1 MIFLLVVL
9 FIIINCKEVNIIKNP
24 SFEELDSKNK
34 LTHWI
39 VNDITDISSTCHSG
53 KNSLHWKQINKRIVN
68 IQYIELE
75 KNYQYQ
81 VCVHY
86 KLNNIIE
93 NGFRFYIE
101 NQNYT
106 PGYYDP
112 HKSKIYNGTN
122 DWKQACINTGKI
134 KRPNGI
140 LDQYFFGVYTYESNH
155 SNGEVFVDDISI
167 YKINNFL
174 RITINNDR
182 DEVYENVNIVYEI
195 DTSKG
200 YKLSDWNL
208 ITRIKDNN
216 KNIHETK
223 IDNINSSFFTIP
235 ININKLNLKNN
246 QFYEIE
252 ALLESKKDDIID
264 KETYTFKKINKIERK
279 VTFDEYGR
287 MYINKELFFPF
298 GIYVNRVSENDLI
311 QLNRTHL
318 NFILPYAPIT
328 IDDINMIDR
337 TQNGKIKII
346 YSIKDIFKINSTTCE
361 VLNEEEDYKEYINKI
376 NILKDH
382 PLLIG
387 WYINDEIPDCFNK
400 NLRNRT
406 LTIHDIDP
414 NHPSFSVLCVVSEV
428 NQLLNT
434 TDIMGFDVYPIGF
447 PGKDIR
453 NVYDDQNETYNEILK
468 SKPMWPVVQIFD
480 WFRYRD
486 YLGWETYPPTLQE
499 MRSMSWQG
507 FVAGGKGMIFFS
519 LFDLFIMNNT
529 INHTQPF
536 EERFRDVIEFT
547 DQIWKYKDIILSVEK
562 INEIKYKNNNNIVFK
577 QWKYNDYNY
586 LVIVNLERINEIFE
600 IDLLNEYEVIKEFG
614 LGNFK
619 QNKNNIIVYL
629 EPIDVFMIK
638 YKLDKLD
645 NSHSSFLIIIIVLI
659 ILIAIAILTLFI
671 VRRYFK
677 KRENKETGLGA
688 ILNE

>member
-1 MIFLLVVL
+1 
-9 FIIINCKEVNIIKNP
+9 
-24 SFEELDSKNK
+24 
-34 LTHWI
+34 
-39 VNDITDISSTCHSG
+39 
-53 KNSLHWKQINKRIVN
+53 
-68 IQYIELE
+68 
-75 KNYQYQ
+75 
-81 VCVHY
+81 
-86 KLNNIIE
+86 
-93 NGFRFYIE
+93 
-101 NQNYT
+101 
-106 PGYYDP
+106 
-112 HKSKIYNGTN
+112 
-122 DWKQACINTGKI
+122 
-134 KRPNGI
+134 
-140 LDQYFFGVYTYESNH
+140 
-155 SNGEVFVDDISI
+155 
-167 YKINNFL
+167 
-174 RITINNDR
+174 
-182 DEVYENVNIVYEI
+182 
-195 DTSKG
+195 
-200 YKLSDWNL
+200 
-208 ITRIKDNN
+208 
-216 KNIHETK
+216 
-223 IDNINSSFFTIP
+223 
-235 ININKLNLKNN
+235 
-246 QFYEIE
+246 
-252 ALLESKKDDIID
+252 
-264 KETYTFKKINKIERK
+264 
-279 VTFDEYGR
+279 

-346 YSIKDIFKINSTTCE
+346 YSIKDIFKINSTTYE

-414 NHPSFSVLCVVSEV
+414 NHPSFSVLCVVNEV

-447 PGKDIR
+447 PRKDIR

-586 LVIVNLERINEIFE
+586 IVIVNLERINEIFE

-638 YKLDKLD
+638 YKLD
-645 NSHSSFLIIIIVLI
+645 NSHSSFLTIIIVLI

-677 KRENKETGLGA
+677 NKKNKETGLGA